1 MAKEPFKEKIRV
13 SSGTAIVLG
22 LLRGRLD
29 AKPTT
34 AYLLT
39 YRPGRCSA
47 NCSFCP
53 QAKSSTSRADALS
66 RVTWPLFPTHQVITG
81 IEDAVKTHQISRV
94 CLQTLNDPTIFREI
108 LGLARAI
115 LSRVRVPISVS
126 CQPLDPDKMQKL
138 ADAGIDRITI
148 PLDAATK
155 ELFETVKGSQVGG
168 PYVWETQLQAL
179 RTAVEIMGRGHVG
192 THLIVGLGETERD
205 IAEMIQWCVDNGVYP
220 GLFAFTP
227 IPGTSLE
234 KQPQPPLA
242 SYRRIQV
249 AHYLLA
255 TRMTEHNKMHFRADG
270 TIIDFGVSKRQLMQV
285 IDRGSPFETSGCP
298 GCNRPY
304 YNEKPSGPIYNY
316 PRPPLPEKILQ
327 IKRQLEVLLPI
338 RLGASHYQD

>member
-1 MAKEPFKEKIRV
+1 
-13 SSGTAIVLG
+13 
-22 LLRGRLD
+22 
-29 AKPTT
+29 
-34 AYLLT
+34 
-39 YRPGRCSA
+39 
-47 NCSFCP
+47 
-53 QAKSSTSRADALS
+53 
-66 RVTWPLFPTHQVITG
+66 VITG

-126 CQPLDPDKMQKL
+126 CQPLDRGEMQTL
-138 ADAGIDRITI
+138 ADVGIDRITI
-148 PLDAATK
+148 PLDVAT
-155 ELFETVKGSQVGG
+155 EMLFEKIKGRLVGG

-179 RTAVEIMGRGHVG
+179 QTAVEIMGKGNVG

-205 IAEMIQWCVDNGVYP
+205 IIETIQWCVDNDVYP

-227 IPGTSLE
+227 IPGTFLE
-234 KQPQPPLA
+234 KRPQPPLA

-249 AHYLLA
+249 AHHLL
-255 TRMTEHNKMHFRADG
+255 TTQKTEYNKMHFRADG
-270 TIIDFGVSKRQLMQV
+270 TIIDFGVSQSQLIQV

-316 PRPPLPEKILQ
+316 PRPPLPEEITQ

>member
-29 AKPTT
+29 AQPTT

-53 QAKSSTSRADALS
+53 QAKSSRSRADALS
-66 RVTWPLFPTHQVITG
+66 RVTWPLFPTPQVITK
-81 IEDAVKTHQISRV
+81 IEEAVKTHQISRV
-94 CLQTLNDPTIFREI
+94 CLQTLNDPTIFMEI
-108 LGLARAI
+108 LGLTRAI
-115 LSRVRVPISVS
+115 LSRVNVPISVS
-126 CQPLDPDKMQKL
+126 CQPLDQDKMQTL

-148 PLDAATK
+148 PLDAANK
-155 ELFETVKGSQVGG
+155 ELFETVKGRRVGG

-192 THLIVGLGETERD
+192 THLIVGLGETERE
-205 IAEMIQWCVDNGVYP
+205 ITERIQWCVDNGVYP

-227 IPGTSLE
+227 IPGTFLE
-234 KQPQPPLA
+234 KRAQPPLA
-242 SYRRIQV
+242 SYRRLQV
-249 AHYLLA
+249 AHDLLT
-255 TRMTEHNKMHFRADG
+255 TRKTEYNKMHFRADG
-270 TIIDFGVSKRQLMQV
+270 TIIDFGVSQSQLLQT
-285 IDRGSPFETSGCP
+285 IDEGSPFETSGCP

-316 PRPPLPEKILQ
+316 PRPPLSEEIIE
-327 IKRQLEVLLPI
+327 IKRQLGVRSPI